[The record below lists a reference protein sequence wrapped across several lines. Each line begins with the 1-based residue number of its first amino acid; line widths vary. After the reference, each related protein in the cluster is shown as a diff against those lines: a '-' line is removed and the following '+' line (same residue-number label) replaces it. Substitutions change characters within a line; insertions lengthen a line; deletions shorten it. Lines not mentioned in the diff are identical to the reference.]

1 MWPERENWT
10 VISIAKKKSF
20 HQKKRQKGASVCRR
34 SKQHFFSSSCRH
46 IREEAVYT
54 VIANVESCCPT
65 NFVLQELEDNKEKR
79 VDESFGGLLETYTE
93 LLPPQ

>member
-1 MWPERENWT
+1 M
-10 VISIAKKKSF
+10 
-20 HQKKRQKGASVCRR
+20 
-34 SKQHFFSSSCRH
+34 
-46 IREEAVYT
+46 YT